1 GVEAGGRWP
10 APPPEQPGAGSD
22 DRQPHD
28 HAADGGEDPCDH
40 PHHALSPSRNASR
53 AAGAVRS
60 STAQV
65 APAARSASGVN
76 PPVATPSEAAP
87 MATAAPTSSGVSP
100 TTTTRQ
106 RSSGWASRSA
116 PRAGPVRST
125 PGRSPGAP
133 RKPPAGEQ

>member
-10 APPPEQPGAGSD
+10 APPPERGGAGGHA
-22 DRQPHD
+22 RQPHD
-28 HAADGGEDPCDH
+28 HSADGGEDPCDH

-87 MATAAPTSSGVSP
+87 MATAAPTASGGAP

-106 RSSGWASRSA
+106 RSTGWSSRSA
-116 PRAGPVRST
+116 PRAAPMRSSSA
-125 PGRSPGAP
+125 RSSWSLP
-133 RKPPAGEQ
+133 KPPNGK